1 MEGSRS
7 VKFHVHLSPLVRQSA
22 NDFPQAEEIIS
33 KVKDF
38 CPGGQY
44 QYPTKLINAYK
55 YLALRIR
62 LGAIVTVLLVPS

>member
-7 VKFHVHLSPLVRQSA
+7 VQFHVHLSPLVRQSA
-22 NDFPQAEEIIS
+22 NDFPQVEKIIS

-44 QYPTKLINAYK
+44 KYNTKLINAYK
-55 YLALRIR
+55 YLVLRIL
-62 LGAIVTVLLVPS
+62 LGAILTVLLVPS